1 VTAFDQSL
9 SSKSKLIR
17 VPNNQFTN
25 KLKEKAE
32 NFELQRMKNA
42 SPNIVSADHKAG
54 GFENIRNS
62 LSPSNQH
69 GATSAGLYQT
79 WKQGPES
86 ASTNGRAQR
95 GISPTKVPAPFN

>member
-1 VTAFDQSL
+1 MAGQGYEGEKVVAFDQSL

-32 NFELQRMKNA
+32 NFELQRIKNA
-42 SPNIVSADHKAG
+42 SPNKISIDHKAG

-62 LSPSNQH
+62 LSPSNQN
-69 GATSAGLYQT
+69 GAPVELNYQT

-86 ASTNGRAQR
+86 ASTNGRA
-95 GISPTKVPAPFN
+95 